1 MLEVKIKRNTL
12 SNQENMRLLTLKNQ
26 IEMLMKQKGL

>member
-12 SNQENMRLLTLKNQ
+12 SNQENMKLLTLKNQ